1 MAAQIKRL
9 VPMAFVA
16 DVQRSIAF
24 YEHLGFSVGNT
35 FTPPDASEPGWAWL
49 TSAGADLMVT
59 KASEPVIPEQQAI
72 LFYLYA
78 DDVEQARAELEAS
91 GLNPGPIAKPFYAA
105 HGEFRLVDPDGYA
118 LMVTHT

>member
-1 MAAQIKRL
+1 MAVQIKRL

-16 DVQRSIAF
+16 DVQRSIVF
-24 YEHLGFSVGNT
+24 YAHLGFSVSNT
-35 FTPPDASEPGWAWL
+35 FTPPDASEASWAWL
-49 TSAGADLMVT
+49 TSASADSMVT
-59 KASEPVIPEQQAI
+59 TASESVIHEQQAI

-78 DDVEQARAELEAS
+78 DNVEETHAELTAS
-91 GLNPGPIAKPFYAA
+91 GLNPSSITKPFYAP

>member
-1 MAAQIKRL
+1 MAIQIKRL

-16 DVQRSIAF
+16 NVQRSIAF

-35 FTPPDASEPGWAWL
+35 FTPPDAGEASWAWL
-49 TSAGADLMVT
+49 TSAGADLMVA
-59 KASEPVIPEQQAI
+59 KASEPVIPEQQAV
-72 LFYLYA
+72 LFYLYTA
-78 DDVEQARAELEAS
+78 NVEETHVELAAA
-91 GLNPGPIAKPFYAA
+91 GLNPSSITKPFYAP

>member
-1 MAAQIKRL
+1 MAVQIKRL

-35 FTPPDASEPGWAWL
+35 FTPPDASEATWAWL
-49 TSAGADLMVT
+49 TSAGADLMIA
-59 KASEPVIPEQQAI
+59 KASEPVIAEQQAI

-78 DDVEQARAELEAS
+78 DSVEETHAELTAA
-91 GLNPGPIAKPFYAA
+91 GLKPGTISTPFYAPR
-105 HGEFRLVDPDGYA
+105 GEFRLVDPDGYA